1 MKDFK
6 KSWKSLLLAYNLIN
20 IIVGI
25 VFFNIVP
32 NLLNY
37 PPNSINNDFQIAIN
51 GLTYTQQYIS
61 IFSFGVL
68 AENVILFLVYKRLK
82 KTLINIDQASSEE
95 IKDMYLK
102 VENKIINTPKLI
114 YVLQVT
120 APVVMIISTFLMLGG
135 NIDVILKVCLVFFT
149 MFLAISTICYT
160 FSKKIFKSIL
170 INLFYMVNENSTDN
184 IDTLFNKIKR
194 SSIKTSIILAFIPII
209 VILAIFISFISYS
222 NNSNSIGSLLH
233 DYYTNEFKK
242 VGVTYSSVNDLINDL
257 NKIDLYNE
265 KQDSYFILKGN
276 ETVYSSDNKD
286 LSEFFVKYI
295 YDISPTLSVK
305 NKTYDFYATAY
316 QGIFYEVNI
325 NGVQSIV
332 GVRYYTSD
340 INMFILIFIS
350 SLIIITI
357 AIGLIKYTLNYS
369 FSDVKLIT
377 QRLND
382 IAKEKNVNLNNKV
395 PIYSNNEISDLSKS
409 FNRVQ
414 KRTADYIEQIQD
426 SQNTLMERERLA
438 TLGQMVGGIAHNLKT
453 PIMSIAGAMEGMNDL
468 IDEYEKSIDDPDVTK
483 EDHHSIAKDMR
494 EWITK
499 VNSYDSYMSDI
510 ISAVKGQAVNLNDTS
525 VEEFTIDE
533 LLKRVNI
540 LMKHELKNSL
550 TVLNTNCT
558 ISENTTLKGNVNSL
572 VQIVNNLI
580 SNAIQAYNNDNNQ
593 TNKMINLTISEKDN
607 NIIISVE
614 DFGCGIPEEVQQK
627 LFKSMITTKGHNGT
641 GLGLFMSYSN
651 IKGHFNGDLNFTSE
665 VGKGTK
671 FNIILPKQ
679 ITGSEE

>member
-6 KSWKSLLLAYNLIN
+6 QSWKSLLLVYNLIN

-25 VFFNIVP
+25 VFFNIIP
-32 NLLNY
+32 ALLNY

-51 GLTYTQQYIS
+51 GLTYTQQYLS

-68 AENVILFLVYKRLK
+68 AENVILLLVYKNIKR
-82 KTLINIDQASSEE
+82 TLTSIEQASSQE
-95 IKDMYLK
+95 IEKIYIT
-102 VENKIINTPKLI
+102 VENKIVRAPRLI
-114 YVLQVT
+114 YLLQVS
-120 APVVMIISTFLMLGG
+120 APVIMIISTFLMLGG
-135 NIDVILKVCLVFFT
+135 TIDIILKVCLVFFT

-170 INLFYMVNENSTDN
+170 INLFYLVNKNASTN
-184 IDTLFNKIKR
+184 IDPLFNRIKR
-194 SSIKTSIILAFIPII
+194 SSIKTSIILAFIPTI
-209 VILAIFISFISYS
+209 VILAIFISFIVYS
-222 NNSNSIGSLLH
+222 NNSNNVGNLLY
-233 DYYTNEFKK
+233 DYYENEFNK
-242 VGVTYSSVNDLINDL
+242 VGITYSSINDLINDL
-257 NKIDLYNE
+257 NKIDFYN
-265 KQDSYFILKGN
+265 KTQDSYFIVQNNK
-276 ETVYSSDNKD
+276 TIYSSNNKD

-295 YDISPTLSVK
+295 YDVSPTQPVQ
-305 NKTYDFYATAY
+305 NKTYDFYATAF
-316 QGIFYEVNI
+316 QGIFYKINI

-340 INMFILIFIS
+340 FNMFFLILIS
-350 SLIIITI
+350 SLIIVII
-357 AIGLIKYTLNYS
+357 AVELIKYTLNYS
-369 FSDVKLIT
+369 FSDIKLIT

-414 KRTADYIEQIQD
+414 IRTIDYIDQIQN
-426 SQNTLMERERLA
+426 SQTTLMERERLA

-468 IDEYEKSIDDPDVTK
+468 IDEYEKSIDDPDVNK

-494 EWITK
+494 EWVSK

-525 VEEFTIDE
+525 VNEFAIDE

-550 TVLNTNCT
+550 TVLNVNCT
-558 ISENTTLKGNVNSL
+558 IPETTTLKGNVNSL

-580 SNAIQAYNNDNNQ
+580 SNAIQAYNNTNNE
-593 TNKMINLTISEKDN
+593 TNKIINLTISEKDN
-607 NIIISVE
+607 NIVISVE

-671 FNIILPKQ
+671 FNIILPK
-679 ITGSEE
+679 